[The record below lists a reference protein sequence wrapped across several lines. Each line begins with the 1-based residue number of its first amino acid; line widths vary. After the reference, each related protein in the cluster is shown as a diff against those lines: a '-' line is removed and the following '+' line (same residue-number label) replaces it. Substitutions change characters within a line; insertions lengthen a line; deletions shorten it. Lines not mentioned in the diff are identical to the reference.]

1 LLQALGLTYRVLD
14 LCTGDLGQS
23 SARTFDL
30 EVFSPGT
37 DKWLEVSSVSLF
49 TDYQARRANLRYRS
63 SDGTVGFV
71 YTVNGSALAWG
82 RVIAAMLEVGRQPDG
97 SVVLAEVLAP
107 YFRGTTIT
115 KSEKSPASISKNH

>member
-1 LLQALGLTYRVLD
+1 M
-14 LCTGDLGQS
+14 
-23 SARTFDL
+23 
-30 EVFSPGT
+30 
-37 DKWLEVSSVSLF
+37 SSVSLF

-63 SDGTVGFV
+63 SDGAVGYV